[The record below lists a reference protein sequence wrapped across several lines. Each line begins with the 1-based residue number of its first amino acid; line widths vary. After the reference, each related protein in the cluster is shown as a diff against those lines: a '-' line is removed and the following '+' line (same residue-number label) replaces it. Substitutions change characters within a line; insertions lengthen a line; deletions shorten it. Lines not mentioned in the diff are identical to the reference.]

1 MSSGSM
7 GNTCSQGTSPIG
19 KPRMLS
25 IDDDH
30 DNDHDNNDYN
40 IMMIMLLLMK
50 MLLLMMIMMMMY
62 SRYPESKPCSWTAQA

>member
-1 MSSGSM
+1 M

-25 IDDDH
+25 IVDDH
-30 DNDHDNNDYN
+30 NNNDTK

-50 MLLLMMIMMMMY
+50 ILLLMMIMMMMY
-62 SRYPESKPCSWTAQA
+62 FRYPESKPCSWTAQA